1 MAKKREPSLFQLL
14 KKDFSQVS
22 GNLPRRRKLT
32 VDDWKSASLLD
43 QSSFLLIF
51 LLVAVAAVA
60 MIYRGNIERVKYL
73 GVYPNV
79 TYPNGMLL
87 LETDPFG
94 LWLIEPGETFNSLQ
108 AGCRYHFKSHTQCGG
123 RTGCDRRNK
132 VKWVYSAEFISCDA
146 RGSHYWETPRTRF

>member
-1 MAKKREPSLFQLL
+1 MTGSR
-14 KKDFSQVS
+14 
-22 GNLPRRRKLT
+22 
-32 VDDWKSASLLD
+32 ASLLD

-108 AGCRYHFKSHTQCGG
+108 AGLQVPLQIPYPM
-123 RTGCDRRNK
+123 RRQNRMRP
-132 VKWVYSAEFISCDA
+132 AQ
-146 RGSHYWETPRTRF
+146 